1 MKKTKKALLA
11 TALTGA
17 LVLGAGVGSYSWFTS
32 EIQATGQITNGTL
45 EINNGNNIEES
56 IVNYNG
62 FAPSNLV
69 FGDWLTIE
77 NTGTMDTHLEASF
90 SHELDQNV
98 SVSNYKVG
106 YIAFKYTTQP
116 GRDIREATQTKL
128 QELFDGVTNEV
139 EAQEAVAALSDD
151 VEIITGFVEEPEFR
165 AFSEGEVNKGGF
177 VLGDG
182 ALPGADNEFW
192 QLTEGQYI
200 DLNFGVKLDENAGNE
215 YQGVTYSALLDVI
228 AKQTDDG
235 AEK

>member
-17 LVLGAGVGSYSWFTS
+17 LVLGAGFGSYSWFTS
-32 EIQATGQITNGTL
+32 EIQATGQLTNGTL
-45 EINNGNNIEES
+45 EINNGNNFEEN

-69 FGDWLTIE
+69 FGDWLTVE
-77 NTGTMDTHLEASF
+77 NTGTLDTHLEASF

-98 SVSNYKVG
+98 AISAYKVG
-106 YIAFKYTTQP
+106 YIAIKFTSQP
-116 GRDIREATQTKL
+116 GRDIREASQIKL

-139 EAQEAVAALSDD
+139 EAQAAVAALSDD
-151 VEIITGFVEEPEFR
+151 IEIVTGLVEEAEFR
-165 AFSEGEVNKGGF
+165 AFSEGGINQGGF
-177 VLGDG
+177 LLGDG
-182 ALPGADNEFW
+182 ALPGVDNQFW
-192 QLTEGQYI
+192 QLDEGQYI

-215 YQGVTYSALLDVI
+215 YQGVSYSAVLDVI